1 MFSIIRKY
9 IFNSQF
15 DSETEELYEVIV
27 SLSRNS
33 SLYKRGGVPD
43 SLDGRYELIVLH
55 THLVIKKLIV
65 NGKQGKNVS
74 QKLFNTMV
82 KDFDNS
88 LRELGVG
95 DLSVGKKVKKMIE
108 GFYGRVE
115 AYEKE
120 FSSKTQAF
128 RVLKRN
134 LYGTTSPSINQIE
147 YMWKYILRLNQYLD
161 KVSYSEISTELSKFI
176 KNKYY

>member
-1 MFSIIRKY
+1 
-9 IFNSQF
+9 
-15 DSETEELYEVIV
+15 
-27 SLSRNS
+27 
-33 SLYKRGGVPD
+33 
-43 SLDGRYELIVLH
+43 
-55 THLVIKKLIV
+55 
-65 NGKQGKNVS
+65 
-74 QKLFNTMV
+74 MV

-120 FSSKTQAF
+120 FTSKEQGF
-128 RVLKRN
+128 KVLKRN
-134 LYGTTSPSINQIE
+134 LYGTISPSNAQME
-147 YMWKYILRLNQYLD
+147 YIWKYILRLNKYLD
-161 KVSYSEISTELSKFI
+161 KVSYSEILPELSKFI

>member
-1 MFSIIRKY
+1 
-9 IFNSQF
+9 
-15 DSETEELYEVIV
+15 
-27 SLSRNS
+27 
-33 SLYKRGGVPD
+33 
-43 SLDGRYELIVLH
+43 
-55 THLVIKKLIV
+55 
-65 NGKQGKNVS
+65 
-74 QKLFNTMV
+74 MV

-120 FSSKTQAF
+120 FSSKAQGF
-128 RVLKRN
+128 KVLKRN
-134 LYGTTSPSINQIE
+134 LYGTTNPSINQIE

-161 KVSYSEISTELSKFI
+161 KVSYSEISRELSKFI